1 MQWTENVARIKDD
14 ERMIVKLGKED
25 GEVKKVK
32 YLTSRMQ
39 RSSWRTDGK
48 VFFSKNDAES
58 ALVIYKI
65 KWKDIVQQPEP
76 VAEKEVQSW
85 YELW

>member
-25 GEVKKVK
+25 GEVKRVK

-65 KWKDIVQQPEP
+65 RWKDIVQQPEP
-76 VAEKEVQSW
+76 VVEKDVQSW
-85 YELW
+85 SEL